1 MYEGRVAW
9 SGVSIPICLYMP
21 DLRFAICVCVA
32 GLVILTCRLIGVC
45 DAGMGVA
52 LIQFVIND
60 FGPVRNS
67 RL

>member
-1 MYEGRVAW
+1 M
-9 SGVSIPICLYMP
+9 I
-21 DLRFAICVCVA
+21 F
-32 GLVILTCRLIGVC
+32 TCRLIEVC

-67 RL
+67 RLSVLMVDKARATFR